1 MSGKTFIGTSGWNY
15 LHWWDGVFYPNEVKQ
30 NRWLEYYADYFDTVE
45 INSTFYRIP
54 KEKTVENWRK
64 RVPDEFTFIV
74 KASRIITHLKRLKGI
89 EEILRN
95 FLDICSGFQEKLG
108 PILFQTPPS
117 LKINKGDL
125 LNLLDILNSHPLS
138 KNLRIVFEFRNKSW
152 FCEEIFDII
161 KKANC
166 SLCFSDMPEFE
177 IDEPVTADFVYIRRH
192 GAHERYSSSYSDE
205 QLKAE
210 SEKIKKW
217 VVEDIDVYIYFNND
231 AYGYAIKNALKLI
244 EFIK

>member
-1 MSGKTFIGTSGWNY
+1 MSGKVFIGTSGWNY

-30 NRWLEYYADYFDTVE
+30 NKWLEYYANYFDTVE

-64 RVPDEFTFIV
+64 RVPEEFTFIV

-125 LNLLDILNSHPLS
+125 LNLLDILKSHLLS
-138 KNLRIVFEFRNKSW
+138 ENLSVVFEFRNKTW
-152 FCEEIFDII
+152 FCEEIFDIL

-166 SLCFSDMPEFE
+166 SLCFSNT
-177 IDEPVTADFVYIRRH
+177 PV
-192 GAHERYSSSYSDE
+192 
-205 QLKAE
+205 K
-210 SEKIKKW
+210 
-217 VVEDIDVYIYFNND
+217 
-231 AYGYAIKNALKLI
+231 
-244 EFIK
+244 